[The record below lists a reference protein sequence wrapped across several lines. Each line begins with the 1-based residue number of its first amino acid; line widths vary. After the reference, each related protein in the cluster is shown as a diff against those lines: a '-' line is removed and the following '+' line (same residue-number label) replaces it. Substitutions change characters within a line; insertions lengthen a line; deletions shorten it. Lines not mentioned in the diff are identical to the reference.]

1 MKHLHTFE
9 DFLFEH
15 QLNEI
20 GEGVT
25 PFPWKRI
32 GPTKVDSWMSEM
44 GTVDKSKSI
53 TGKWEDLPQLQYEF
67 KSDKATYEVKIAGG
81 YSKRLNVNFGRKPD
95 APKPPDYNMII
106 VIAFDV
112 AGSEKEVITN
122 FGEQFGVLSTV
133 VAITKQVVNEIS
145 EIKWVELQEIRIAAK
160 LEDYEEGKPVIQ
172 SKRGRL
178 YLEYIKKQGSSL
190 PGDWGVEI
198 TNDMFV
204 IKRGKWMGGNKFI
217 PL

>member
-1 MKHLHTFE
+1 MKYLPTFE

-32 GPTKVDSWMSEM
+32 GPTKVDSWMGEM
-44 GTVDKSKSI
+44 GTIDKSKSI
-53 TGKWEDLPQLQYEF
+53 TGKWEELPHLRYEF
-67 KSDKATYEVKIAGG
+67 KGDKATYEVKIAGG

-95 APKPPDYNMII
+95 APKQPDYNMII

-112 AGSEKEVITN
+112 VGSEKEVITN
-122 FGEQFGVLSTV
+122 FGEQFKVLSTV
-133 VAITKQVVNEIS
+133 VAITKQVVKEIS

-178 YLEYIKKQGSSL
+178 YLEYIKK
-190 PGDWGVEI
+190 
-198 TNDMFV
+198 TRF
-204 IKRGKWMGGNKFI
+204 
-217 PL
+217 